1 MLSLHNLLNYFVDV
15 NSLLKNYN
23 FNLSG
28 IDVIKDFCVDPQENS
43 IDYYLTYNNIAF
55 NGNFKRQKDGSA
67 VYNID
72 CFLDCN
78 KPLKKYKYFLGN
90 GTIKFK
96 TQIGIITYKVTKY
109 NEHIMTIK
117 FNK

>member
-1 MLSLHNLLNYFVDV
+1 MLKLHNLLNYFVEV
-15 NSLLKNYN
+15 NSLLLNYN

-28 IDVIKDFCVDPQENS
+28 IDIIKDFCVDPQENS
-43 IDYYLTYNNIAF
+43 IDYYLTYNNVGF
-55 NGNFKRQKDGSA
+55 CGNFKRQKDGSV

-72 CFLDCN
+72 CFLDCHKQLN
-78 KPLKKYKYFLGN
+78 KYKYFLGN